1 MTENKNHQIVCFGEV
16 LWDIL
21 PQGAEPGGAPMNVA
35 YHAYKQGK
43 NPALVT
49 KIGVDDEGK
58 KLLDIFNRF
67 GVCTDYF
74 QIDYDNQTG
83 KVFAEPNEHN
93 EVIYDIV
100 KPVAWDF
107 INYTDELTALTENAR
122 YFVFGSLAARSKISR
137 ETLFRLLDIA
147 KNKVLDINL
156 RAPHYDKRIV
166 KVLLEKADFV
176 KMNLAEL
183 ELITGWFSKYT
194 DLKDRMRN
202 LRDPFN
208 IQNLVVTMGGDGAL
222 LYMNDEIIKHGG
234 FKVEVTDTVGSGD
247 AFLAGLL
254 SKFIDDA
261 TPEASIDFAS
271 RMGAFIATQ
280 RGACPEYSIETVE
293 NLYQISNL

>member
-1 MTENKNHQIVCFGEV
+1 
-16 LWDIL
+16 
-21 PQGAEPGGAPMNVA
+21 MNVA

-202 LRDPFN
+202 LRDQFN